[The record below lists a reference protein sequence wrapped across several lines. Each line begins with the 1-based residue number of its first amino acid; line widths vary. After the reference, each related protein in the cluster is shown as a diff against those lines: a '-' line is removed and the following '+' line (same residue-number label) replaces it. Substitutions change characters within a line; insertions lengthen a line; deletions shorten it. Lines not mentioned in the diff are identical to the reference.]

1 MASETQNTV
10 ISKIIKLAVA
20 SLIVG
25 FVVHFFGLTPER
37 VWENLGETVHA
48 LWGIVQGFF
57 TWAGDYILTGALIVV
72 PIWAIVTVLKYVNNA
87 ISNRKK

>member
-1 MASETQNTV
+1 MASESQNNV
-10 ISKIIKLAVA
+10 VSKIIKLAVA

-25 FVVHFFGLTPER
+25 FIVHFFGLTPER
-37 VWENLGETVHA
+37 VWENLGETVHT

-57 TWAGDYILTGALIVV
+57 VWAGDYILTGALIVV